1 MILFLYNCLVN
12 LMTWVYFTRIVFFH
26 KTGMH
31 QQSTT
36 HLFMIEP
43 VEFYSNEQTAFTN
56 HYQKEVTNE
65 SADDIAE
72 KALAEFH
79 GLKNAIEE
87 RGIKVT
93 SLLGSRDCPDHI
105 FPNWFMTFD
114 DKTMQIFSMMAPN
127 RREEKKAH
135 MIQHLTES
143 YELTDDMSH
152 LEEKEVFL
160 ESTSSMVFD
169 RVNRI
174 VYGGI
179 SPRTNAVQLILWCRN
194 NNYELVLF
202 ETESHKGSPIYHTD
216 VLMYVGTDIIGICLD
231 VIKPEHRD
239 FVKEKVNA
247 NHKVVELTS
256 DQIQSFCGN
265 AIEAKNEKNEL
276 FLIISSTAY
285 NALNK
290 DQIDSLLTSY
300 KEIIYSDIPTIEKYG
315 GGSARCML
323 TELF

>member
-1 MILFLYNCLVN
+1 
-12 LMTWVYFTRIVFFH
+12 
-26 KTGMH
+26 MH
-31 QQSTT
+31 QQSTS

-43 VEFYSNEQTAFTN
+43 VEFYSNEQTAYTN
-56 HYQKEVTNE
+56 HYQKTVLDEA
-65 SADDIAE
+65 ADKISE

-79 GLKNAIEE
+79 GLKNAIEK

-93 SLLGSRDCPDHI
+93 SLLGSSDCPDHV
-105 FPNWFMTFD
+105 FPNWFITFD

-127 RREEKKAH
+127 RREEKKSY
-135 MIQHLTES
+135 MIQHLSET
-143 YELTDDMSH
+143 YELTDDISH
-152 LEEKEVFL
+152 LEEKEIFL

-179 SPRTNAVQLILWCRN
+179 SPRTNAVQLIIWCRN
-194 NNYELVLF
+194 NNYDLVLF

-231 VIKPEHRD
+231 VIKPEHRE
-239 FVKEKVNA
+239 FVREKVNQY
-247 NHKVVELTS
+247 HDVLELS
-256 DQIQSFCGN
+256 AEQIQDFCGN
-265 AIEAKNEKNEL
+265 AIEAKNDKGEL
-276 FLIISSTAY
+276 FLIISTRAY
-285 NALNK
+285 KALNQN
-290 DQIDSLLTSY
+290 QIKKLLESY
-300 KEIIYSDIPTIEKYG
+300 KEIIHSDIPTIEKYG